1 MTPLGENP
9 IVVDQCVVGIRT
21 PSGLL
26 VKGFDVCI
34 KGEDVYVNYC
44 DSHTPAA
51 HGSYHASG
59 QQHTKIGRDY
69 VKWDAGPSGNF
80 EPMKFFRTPTRHVLE
95 RSRCWVIGWE
105 VPKLDSTLPKLVSA
119 DVVIPAHK
127 LQSSGILGLEVSVV
141 GKQAQ
146 LRSDILGFPI
156 IAHHQFGSGTRVEIE
171 AFTVF
176 E

>member
-1 MTPLGENP
+1 MSMTTIEE
-9 IVVDQCVVGIRT
+9 CVVGIRT

-34 KGEDVYVNYC
+34 KGEDVYVNYS

-80 EPMKFFRTPTRHVLE
+80 EPMKLFRTPTRKVIE

-119 DVVIPAHK
+119 DVVIPAQG
-127 LQSSGILGLEVSVV
+127 LQPNAILGLEVSVV

-146 LRSDILGFPI
+146 SRSDIVGFPI
-156 IAHHQFGSGTRVEIE
+156 IACHQFGSGTRVEIE
-171 AFTVF
+171 AFVVS